1 MPAIVVP
8 PLTHISK
15 VLVFDLMDSLKGR
28 LLDLQAKLQ
37 LGRSDPFAFC
47 HDCLLTLILR
57 RLVE

>member
-28 LLDLQAKLQ
+28 LLDL
-37 LGRSDPFAFC
+37 
-47 HDCLLTLILR
+47 
-57 RLVE
+57 